1 MTFTR
6 RRLLAAGLVG
16 VSSVTM
22 LRPAGAVIVL
32 DSTWRAE
39 GGGPGREAEGFRAHI
54 ALANQ
59 PQFTAV
65 IAMSDDDGEIW
76 GNASGTWMGNIDGR
90 ARIVT
95 AAHVFDRGG
104 AADYYVYRAPGGA
117 VLHGRRVVYHPLYNW
132 KNSERTGYDFA
143 VVELDRP
150 ITDAG
155 TVPALYG
162 GTKEMGAQV
171 VMVGYGSR
179 GIGSVGQQP
188 IYYEGSDKAAATN
201 TVDEVMDAVHPVP
214 RGKEEDA
221 GNWLRVTLW
230 RESQGAGRLDGILG
244 SGDSGGSTWL
254 RTGAGWAICGI
265 NANGD
270 GDTYGSP
277 SYFARISGVR
287 DWLIGAIP
295 GLRFVS

>member
-1 MTFTR
+1 MILAR
-6 RRLLAAGLVG
+6 RRFLATGLLGASSAALA
-16 VSSVTM
+16 
-22 LRPAGAVIVL
+22 RPAGAVIVL

-39 GGGPGREAEGFRAHI
+39 GGRPGRESAGFRAHI
-54 ALANQ
+54 ALAHQ
-59 PQFTAV
+59 PQFAGV
-65 IAMSDDDGEIW
+65 IAMSDDEGEIW
-76 GNASGTWMGNIDGR
+76 GNASGTWIGNVDGR
-90 ARIVT
+90 ARILT
-95 AAHVFDRGG
+95 AAHVFNRGG
-104 AADYYVYRAPGGA
+104 PADYYVYRTPGGA
-117 VLHGRRVVYHPLYNW
+117 VRHGRRVVYHPLYNW

-143 VVELDRP
+143 IVELNRP

-155 TVPALYG
+155 TVPALYA
-162 GTKEMGAQV
+162 GTKEMGAEV

-201 TVDEVMDAVHPVP
+201 TVDEVMNAVHPIP
-214 RGKEEDA
+214 RGAEVDA
-221 GNWLRVTLW
+221 GNWLGVTLR

-254 RTGAGWAICGI
+254 LTSAGWAICGI
-265 NANGD
+265 NSNGS

-287 DWLIGAIP
+287 DWLADTVP
-295 GLRFVS
+295 GLRFVM